1 MREQQHTDGEL
12 VARVLSGDQRAFSQI
27 VDRYK
32 DNIASVVMG
41 MTGDVSM
48 TTDIAQQTFIRT
60 FRFLDKFEGR
70 SSFKTYITRI
80 AINLSL
86 NALKA
91 RQRDTNRFVDLDRT
105 TMLLPAEEVNREERE
120 IVHRALA
127 QLDDKHRSVV
137 SLRMI
142 EGYSTK
148 ETAQV
153 LEISE
158 GTVMSRLSRGMDK
171 MKHILKE
178 LGYEK

>member
-1 MREQQHTDGEL
+1 LKEQQHTDGEL

-41 MTGDVSM
+41 MTGDVNM

-60 FRFLDKFEGR
+60 FRFLDKYEGR
-70 SSFKTYITRI
+70 SSLKTYITRI

-86 NALKA
+86 NALKGK
-91 RQRDTNRFVDLDRT
+91 QRDTERFVDLDKT
-105 TMLLPAEEVNREERE
+105 TMLLPAEVVDQEERQ
-120 IVHRALA
+120 IVHRALNR
-127 QLDDKHRSVV
+127 LDEKHRSVV

-148 ETAQV
+148 ETAEV

-171 MKHILKE
+171 MKHILNE